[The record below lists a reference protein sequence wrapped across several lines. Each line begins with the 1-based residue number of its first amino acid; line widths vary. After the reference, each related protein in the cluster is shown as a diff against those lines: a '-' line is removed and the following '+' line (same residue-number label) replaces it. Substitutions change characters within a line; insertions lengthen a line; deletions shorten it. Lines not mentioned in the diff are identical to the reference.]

1 MAFVFILVIFRKISS
16 TRNVKIKK
24 MENINLN
31 YQFLTP
37 NLFTT
42 INEEEILDYL
52 VDNNQFPK
60 QFNNTQVISFLQGE
74 DFYLILFIVS
84 PEGKRGFLMYKVFDF
99 SMNMDEMYKLSMT
112 FSELMKTVEDNYPY
126 RIAKYK
132 IDQMI
137 GMASTL
143 RMLFH
148 KKTVEEEVSRRF

>member
-1 MAFVFILVIFRKISS
+1 
-16 TRNVKIKK
+16 
-24 MENINLN
+24 MENIASN

-60 QFNNTQVISFLQGE
+60 QFTSTQVISFLQDE
-74 DFYLILFIVS
+74 DFYLILFIIS
-84 PEGKRGFLMYKVFDF
+84 PEGKRGFVMYKVFDF
-99 SMNMDEMYKLSMT
+99 SMNMDEMYRLSLM
-112 FSELMKTVEDNYPY
+112 FNELMKVTEDNYPY
-126 RIAKYK
+126 RLAKYK

>member
-1 MAFVFILVIFRKISS
+1 
-16 TRNVKIKK
+16 
-24 MENINLN
+24 MENIASN

-60 QFNNTQVISFLQGE
+60 QFTSTQVISFLQDE
-74 DFYLILFIVS
+74 DFYLILFIIS
-84 PEGKRGFLMYKVFDF
+84 PEGKRGFVMYKVFDF
-99 SMNMDEMYKLSMT
+99 SMNMDEMYKLSLM
-112 FSELMKTVEDNYPY
+112 FNELMKVTEDNYPY
-126 RIAKYK
+126 RLAKYK

>member
-1 MAFVFILVIFRKISS
+1 MSKTI
-16 TRNVKIKK
+16 K
-24 MENINLN
+24 MENIASN

-60 QFNNTQVISFLQGE
+60 QFNSTQVISFLQGE
-74 DFYLILFIVS
+74 DFYLTLFIVS
-84 PEGKRGFLMYKVFDF
+84 PEGKRGLVMYKVFDF

-126 RIAKYK
+126 RMAKYK

-148 KKTVEEEVSRRF
+148 KKVVEEEISRRF

>member
-1 MAFVFILVIFRKISS
+1 
-16 TRNVKIKK
+16 
-24 MENINLN
+24 MENIASN
-31 YQFLTP
+31 YHFLTP

-52 VDNNQFPK
+52 IDNDQFPK
-60 QFNNTQVISFLQGE
+60 QFNRTQVISFLQNE

-126 RIAKYK
+126 RMAKYK

-143 RMLFH
+143 RVLFH
-148 KKTVEEEVSRRF
+148 KKVVEEEVKRRF

>member
-1 MAFVFILVIFRKISS
+1 
-16 TRNVKIKK
+16 
-24 MENINLN
+24 MENIASN

-37 NLFTT
+37 NLFTS

-60 QFNNTQVISFLQGE
+60 QFNSTQVISFLQNE

-84 PEGKRGFLMYKVFDF
+84 PEGKRGFVMYKVFDF
-99 SMNMDEMYKLSMT
+99 SMNMDEMYRLSST

-126 RIAKYK
+126 RMAKYK

-137 GMASTL
+137 GMASTF

-148 KKTVEEEVSRRF
+148 KKVVEEEVSRRF